1 MGKIKKKIAKLIV
14 KGIPTTKG
22 ALAKRIICYSI
33 FFMSSYAIAGM
44 FLLYK
49 GISLDS
55 TLTQCVFTFFGAE
68 LTLLMIK
75 RLLSPKDGQGEDAGI
90 DTNEKV

>member
-1 MGKIKKKIAKLIV
+1 MGKIKKKIANLIV
-14 KGIPTTKG
+14 NGVPTTKG
-22 ALAKRIICYSI
+22 SLAKRVICYSI
-33 FFMSSYAIAGM
+33 FFMSAYAIAGM

-75 RLLSPKDGQGEDAGI
+75 RLLSPKGSQGEEAGI
-90 DTNEKV
+90 NTDEKI